1 MAEAGFQDK
10 DWMELPLKEGHNVIL
25 PPQVTNIQRAP
36 AALTINL
43 GDEELVIP
51 EARRVRSPI
60 RTEPVASVKT
70 PSQPTYLLSSSIR
83 LKIVAAD
90 LDRIRTIYGIPPKG
104 IN

>member
-1 MAEAGFQDK
+1 
-10 DWMELPLKEGHNVIL
+10 MELPLEEGHNVIL
-25 PPQVTNIQRAP
+25 PLQVTNIPRAL
-36 AALTINL
+36 AALTGNL
-43 GDEELVIP
+43 GDEEPAIL
-51 EARRVRSPI
+51 EATRVRSPI
-60 RTEPVASVKT
+60 RTETVVSIST